1 MDKAKD
7 VASKVNS
14 SSKQVKHK
22 SAKNKG
28 ASSLKN
34 VSSKNANNASG
45 RIGVAAVALASTL
58 SMLLPGATALAKTPL
73 NADSFD
79 SSYVKS
85 AAKTS
90 GKGAGKGNGNDLYKN
105 GLLNTG
111 ATFDRIARHIVGSDK
126 EPLVKNADSNNSA
139 EGVKNPQAAAGD
151 SSVGVKDSGE
161 RSEAA
166 SETVNGD
173 NDVDGDG
180 AVADENSSNDASVE
194 SSSKQIKTTAEP
206 KAATKGKQNNSNV
219 AKPKSKT
226 VEKEQP
232 AEVKPA
238 ETPAS
243 KTEPAKS
250 EPADT
255 DPAKTEVVN
264 PTPAAKTADASK
276 TEPANSAPAA
286 KTDSSAKTEP
296 DQKSAQPASTENA
309 QSGSEQNAS
318 ANLAS
323 TESADPLAKNEKEK
337 AAPSTA
343 NADSENAKTA
353 AEQPAAE
360 QSASTASTQ
369 PAAKSEN
376 DSNKSKVRSRSS
388 VEESANGSNKGSSVT
403 PEGADAGAS
412 STDRSNENANGSNN
426 NSNANSQV
434 IKPNTDNQEAKTI
447 EKANEQ
453 VQTDKKPTATYN
465 LQIRYTIGGAPNKQL
480 VQPYELTIDE
490 AKLNELGKP
499 ENYVYVKLPK
509 SAGYN
514 PAIYHS
520 GNYQY
525 YIEKSKGKYVIDDG
539 MHADADRYLRL
550 DKNLIK
556 EYAVKQRQVVGG
568 NNSDQTSQ
576 NTSSSQQGT
585 KDGIQYYGELN
596 VNYAPKTAKYYIRHM
611 VQDADNRN
619 EFAEA
624 KNVPGVKTLTVGD
637 KQIHVTEVT
646 GTVGSNVSA
655 VSVYIPGYEPEHNL
669 ISSPLSDSED
679 EKDKL
684 VLNLRYYRKAY
695 DVTYDSAGGTDV
707 TAQKVYYDQKIITG
721 TGPTKRGY
729 MFKGWQIVDPASG
742 DSAAGTTSESS
753 STGSTSTKTVDFDK
767 FKMPDHDVKLRAI
780 WEENKTTSYSVS
792 VWVQKADLVDKEHP
806 YSRANY
812 DFVGLVERK
821 NVKTGSSVALDNM
834 SDAGVANDPNK
845 LSGTNKDNPI
855 LDSELGLT
863 EEELQGKDSDHK
875 TGLIAKFNWMNDTPV
890 TSLDGYDTENPD
902 DPKNY
907 TVDSNGKR
915 VYKDIFTRYFCVNKK
930 LTRKSTK
937 DTTSTD
943 TTLSANDLDNNFDL
957 VYDRKEYELI
967 FASPKNSNNG
977 MGGNNVVI
985 NKKNSKGE
993 IISYC
998 YAGGGDCSDKL
1009 DNESTYTYGN
1019 SFSKV
1024 TSKVDHNGYRVKV
1037 RYGQSLT
1044 DFWPNSDE
1052 VDFMDDG
1059 NTSSLG
1065 FVIGGNADGGT
1076 YGTYRD
1082 TPPFRLTKEEFVD
1095 PKFHWMYGKG
1105 TAPQISDDPAD
1116 KNASKYTVKDDQRL
1130 LILDSCNNSKL
1141 LQAAPIQ
1148 VIIKKQSIASAKNG
1162 DTGDD
1167 IKYELST
1174 DSYSKDDTSS
1184 GDYVFPPSSI
1194 AGFESKITGLK
1205 PANSN
1210 REDGVKVGKSL
1221 DADDFYEKVRDLY
1234 EEVTGEDAPD
1244 DAPEEGN
1251 DGDFPVPDYSC
1262 DEDDEYGGLALK
1274 KLNDEIAR
1282 RLKTDPAYKKYYEFK
1297 KKYHLEFRRY
1307 FAGIEKKLN
1316 FGDEVKCREFESDNI
1331 VTLEYNRKKYAV
1343 QFYNADGNA
1352 ISAGAGSSD
1361 VAKEE
1366 LPYEYSLSKR
1376 GNAKLTGED
1385 EKLYYDGGKV
1395 TSYDASVTKDNADT
1409 SKQFDGKYTF
1419 TLNGTKYSIVR
1430 PADLPKDYVF
1440 KGWAVDQAGIHL
1452 INGEINDNS
1461 ESTEGDGKAKGET
1474 KDYTMPVNG
1483 IKLYAAWGK
1492 PTDIKHT
1499 VTLDYNMNQIGN
1511 DGKEKPDTDVKETR
1525 TVKRYDPLN
1534 EKEISIPTRKGYDFY
1549 GWELAKK
1556 GDVEVKD
1563 HTPYAFGNKV
1573 VEDITLKAVWIK
1585 DTRYNGTFKHIFLKP
1600 GVTFKQYNDAKTT
1613 HTEAALVDHIST
1625 QTVSG
1630 LREHLRY
1637 NAEAVYS
1644 DETHFPDKHFTSFEA
1659 SSDASKNT
1667 GEFIYQTYNT
1677 RKYKVRY
1684 VDQDGKDL
1692 LPENEVSSVNREYD
1706 VAFYKHIDGFKPR
1719 ELQQSITYITDSD
1732 GKQKANDIPEITFT
1746 YDDVRVFKRKNES
1759 QARPTNY
1766 TRYVFKVDDNQSSM
1780 GSIVDWQ
1787 GKTVADGS
1795 ALVYDAISGTKAY
1808 QMPLPQDPVAKPG
1821 YEFAGWTSKIYIDN
1835 GHGSQT
1841 ESDGFSRLPILS
1853 ESQSYPKVVY
1863 IANFKLKAPVA
1874 IDTKVL
1880 KPTDT
1885 LKLDEESAKKL
1896 IANADKYPTSA
1907 TFSFAP
1913 SEKFDNTPG
1922 LHKIKVQ
1929 VKLDGNT
1936 AETEVLYRVLPDLVY
1951 ASDWDTFKA
1960 TDYGKSAVK
1969 NNEYVKVTFTG
1980 DLQQGRILGHDGE
1993 TSENNPA
2000 LVAYVYKGKKD
2011 ISVRVPQA
2019 FGKEYEDDHY
2029 HYVFKGWTTGTQT
2042 DPAKISN
2049 YDIKSEDRYKKD
2061 TFSNDVTYHAVYK
2074 RIDYFSSSSD
2084 NGTVP
2089 EDSVIAIFKP
2099 APGRKWKDGT
2109 SGPKVFYV
2117 KKGTDLSHIP
2127 YSSSDSTNALTRLK
2141 ENLTNATGTWSRS
2154 SMINGKEEVTP
2165 ITNVS
2170 DWQVNKPFQEFV
2182 ADQTPWTQPEVQTDY
2197 FVAVQDKRDTL
2208 PPLDKYLTNLDALK
2222 KEAEAKGKIKDVKV
2236 EYDLPEG
2243 KQPEDFENK
2252 MLAKPSLY
2260 TVPLRITVNYK
2271 DGAKPETY
2279 KRVARLKVI
2288 YQLMYPESLPKL
2300 ANGEI
2305 DTNSP
2310 EAKQVLDS
2318 NNFARV
2324 SFINAD
2330 NDRYSLDGKG
2340 SFGKNDRTLYYAR
2353 KNSATGVKAPQP
2365 VGKDYDA
2372 DGYHYVFKGWRKLDH
2387 FVDPAA
2393 NSTVHARARRSLPDY
2408 SSIPFTTL
2416 MVSEPESVTSVNV
2429 PDTKK
2434 DLLTNEQIRNEIH
2447 DADTTY
2453 QAEYDKIPNVID
2465 ASQQDEIPDGYVAT
2479 IFMPGYGRK
2488 WSDGSHRPK
2497 IMYIR
2502 HGKDREANIKFA
2514 QEVANRMSKDLSG
2527 FTNWQIYDAKNNKSS
2542 IFLSD
2547 SWNIST
2553 PRILVA
2559 EQTGTSDIKIPE
2571 TVIGVGE
2578 GIPNLNKLVHNT
2590 DPKVSVS
2597 IDENAKVDVSK
2608 PGISTIIVN
2617 VTKTTDEIDKT
2628 TRKHKTVTT
2637 KLPVR
2642 VYVLPNV
2649 IADNDLPA
2657 EGTAADKF
2665 VQKNYTKVTYVAG
2678 EGGEMKS
2685 PVFTYWVRKGA
2696 KDLHMPVPD
2705 VLAANGY
2712 VFKDWTSIT
2721 TETPVAP
2728 ADRRKATEEER
2739 EALAR
2744 LAKIDGMHDV
2754 ANQISDSRKFTF
2766 AALQNLLN
2774 EARKNRAKQEAYNVY
2789 NAKREELAQV
2799 AERKGNTNLAQQIR
2813 DSHDSLQDIKYKLAK
2828 TGIDVDE
2835 VIEQLHEKALLVKLA
2850 KEAGKEWLAKQIS
2863 NSKRSSIESLK
2874 NLMREAG
2881 IDLTFANYE
2890 ETNKSNVSD
2899 EQRELLAEIAD
2910 EADKPFVA
2918 KIIRSSKKS
2927 SLEVLKQLLRN
2938 AGVDLYAVPA
2948 SEPKKEITITAN
2960 FELMKPMRFEFRS
2973 SAVSGIP
2980 ATFTLT
2986 NLTENSSGNETVSVG
3001 GVNSPI
3007 NALTPN
3013 SPGSNGLLPSCNGTT
3028 CKISGTPKIVDGKPK
3043 VEVKF
3048 TTVDQYGRRAEI
3060 VVYIDVVDSAKPDPT
3075 PDTTPVPEPD
3085 YSTGPSDYVVPA
3097 YEPAPVPAPVPVV
3110 PLQDKQKTGVKGDLL
3125 PQTGVDASQSALIAS
3140 LLASVG
3146 FAGFAAKHRRK
3157 REDGKNN

>member
-34 VSSKNANNASG
+34 VSSQNANNASG

-90 GKGAGKGNGNDLYKN
+90 GKGAGNGNGKGNGNGLYKN
-105 GLLNTG
+105 ELLNTG

-139 EGVKNPQAAAGD
+139 EGVKNPHAAAFD

-166 SETVNGD
+166 SEIVNGD

-194 SSSKQIKTTAEP
+194 SSSKQIKPTAEP

-232 AEVKPA
+232 AEAKPA

-243 KTEPAKS
+243 KAEPVKTE
-250 EPADT
+250 
-255 DPAKTEVVN
+255 PAKTEVVN

-323 TESADPLAKNEKEK
+323 AESANPVAKNEKEK

-376 DSNKSKVRSRSS
+376 DSNKSKVRSRRI

-453 VQTDKKPTATYN
+453 VQTDKKPAATYN

-490 AKLNELGKP
+490 NQLNKLSDPK
-499 ENYVYVKLPK
+499 NYVYVKLPK

-514 PAIYHS
+514 PAVYHS

-550 DKNLIK
+550 NKDLIK
-556 EYAVKQRQVVGG
+556 EYAVKKRQVVGG

-576 NTSSSQQGT
+576 NPSSSQASAE
-585 KDGIQYYGELN
+585 DGIQYYGELN
-596 VNYAPKTAKYYIRHM
+596 INYAPKTAKYYIRHM
-611 VQDADNRN
+611 LQDAGKD
-619 EFAEA
+619 EFKEYED
-624 KNVPGVKTLTVGD
+624 VPGAKTITVGGE
-637 KQIHVTEVT
+637 QIHVTEVT

-707 TAQKVYYDQKIITG
+707 TAQKVYYKQNVPPVTN
-721 TGPTKRGY
+721 PTKRGY
-729 MFKGWQIVDPASG
+729 TFKGWHIVDPA
-742 DSAAGTTSESS
+742 ESTANTQNVNFDAS
-753 STGSTSTKTVDFDK
+753 SP
-767 FKMPDHDVKLRAI
+767 MPDHDVKLRAV
-780 WEENKTTSYSVS
+780 WVANNTTSYRVN

-806 YSRANY
+806 DSLANY

-821 NVKTGSSVALDNM
+821 NVKTDSDVALDKMN
-834 SDAGVANDPNK
+834 DAGVANNPNK

-863 EEELQGKDSDHK
+863 KEELQGKKADHK
-875 TGLIAKFNWMNDTPV
+875 DGLIAKFNWMNDTPV
-890 TSLDGYDTENPD
+890 TSLDGYNTETPGAES
-902 DPKNY
+902 NY
-907 TVDSNGKR
+907 LKDSNGNYVKGPIDPNNRDLDNR
-915 VYKDIFTRYFCVNKK
+915 VYKDLFTRYFYVNKK
-930 LTRKSTK
+930 LTKRYTKDPNNTSTK
-937 DTTSTD
+937 
-943 TTLSANDLDNNFDL
+943 LSANDLDNTFDL
-957 VYDRKEYELI
+957 VYDRKEYDLI
-967 FASPKNSNNG
+967 FAKPAG
-977 MGGNNVVI
+977 VDGGNNAAI
-985 NKKNSKGE
+985 KRKDENGKTT
-993 IISYC
+993 IYC
-998 YAGGGDCSDKL
+998 YAGGGDCSDKY
-1009 DNESTYTYGN
+1009 DGVNKDDHGAEIN
-1019 SFSKV
+1019 
-1024 TSKVDHNGYRVKV
+1024 HNGYRVKV

-1044 DFWPNSDE
+1044 DIWPDVDE
-1052 VDFMDDG
+1052 LDFNNG
-1059 NTSSLG
+1059 EGSLG
-1065 FVIGGNADGGT
+1065 WRIGFAGGVK
-1076 YGTYRD
+1076 YRD
-1082 TPPFRLTKEEFVD
+1082 TPPYRFTKKEFAD
-1095 PKFHWMYGKG
+1095 PRWRAVFEKNQKDKV
-1105 TAPQISDDPAD
+1105 APSISEDPS
-1116 KNASKYTVKDDQRL
+1116 NPNTQKYELKDNQRL
-1130 LILDSCNNSKL
+1130 LTADTNDKSN
-1141 LQAAPIQ
+1141 PIQ
-1148 VIIKKQSIASAKNG
+1148 VIIRKQSIASAKSSNG
-1162 DTGDD
+1162 PDD
-1167 IKYELST
+1167 DDYELST
-1174 DSYSKDDTSS
+1174 DSYSKDDVDNP
-1184 GDYVFPPSSI
+1184 DYDYTAPSI
-1194 AGFESKITGLK
+1194 AGFN
-1205 PANSN
+1205 PANGYDKKKIDDTFDKDN
-1210 REDGVKVGKSL
+1210 FEDNKLEEWYNESHAHGNW
-1221 DADDFYEKVRDLY
+1221 DDL
-1234 EEVTGEDAPD
+1234 
-1244 DAPEEGN
+1244 
-1251 DGDFPVPDYSC
+1251 S
-1262 DEDDEYGGLALK
+1262 DDEQKAF
-1274 KLNDEIAR
+1274 A
-1282 RLKTDPAYKKYYEFK
+1282 

-1307 FAGIEKKLN
+1307 RGVPVDEQEYYK
-1316 FGDEVKCREFESDNI
+1316 GDATEFEYNKQ
-1331 VTLEYNRKKYAV
+1331 LEFRYDRQKYFV
-1343 QFYNADGNA
+1343 RFYNADGKA
-1352 ISAGAGSSD
+1352 ISAGTGSSD

-1376 GNAKLTGED
+1376 GKKDLTGED
-1385 EKLYYDGGKV
+1385 EELYGND
-1395 TSYDASVTKDNADT
+1395 TSYDASVTKVGGTNTAT
-1409 SKQFDGKYTF
+1409 QLDGKYTF
-1419 TLNGTKYSIVR
+1419 TLNGKTYSIVR
-1430 PADLPKDYVF
+1430 PDDLPKDYVF
-1440 KGWAVDQAGIHL
+1440 KGWAVDQTGRHL

-1461 ESTEGDGKAKGET
+1461 EGAEGGSESGSKDKGEV
-1474 KDYTMPVNG
+1474 KDYTVPVNG

-1499 VTLDYNMNQIGN
+1499 VTLDYDMPQLDDQGN
-1511 DGKEKPDTDVKETR
+1511 VITNNDVTEQF
-1525 TVKRYDPLN
+1525 TVEHRKKVN
-1534 EKEISIPTRKGYDFY
+1534 EQDLKVPTRKGYDFY

-1556 GDVEVKD
+1556 GDEELNV
-1563 HTPYAFGNKV
+1563 HTPYAFSNQV

-1585 DTRYNGTFKHIFLKP
+1585 DTRYNGTFNHVFLKP
-1600 GVTFKQYNDAKTT
+1600 GVTIADYKNATDDTAK
-1613 HTEAALVDHIST
+1613 AAMVDHIST

-1659 SSDASKNT
+1659 SKDENNNT

-1677 RKYKVRY
+1677 RKYKVKY
-1684 VDQDGKDL
+1684 IDQNGKDL
-1692 LPENEVSSVNREYD
+1692 LPESEVSSVNLDYD
-1706 VAFYKHIDGFKPR
+1706 VAFYKPIAGFKPR
-1719 ELQQSITYITDSD
+1719 ELQHTITYVTDDD
-1732 GKQKANDIPEITFT
+1732 GKQKAEDIRTFIFT
-1746 YDDVRVFKRKNES
+1746 YDDVRVLKRQDDT

-1766 TRYVFKVDDNQSSM
+1766 TRYVFKVAAGQSNM
-1780 GSIVDWQ
+1780 GSIVGYDSRPA
-1787 GKTVADGS
+1787 GEGG
-1795 ALVYDAISGTKAY
+1795 LVYDVIGGTKAY
-1808 QMPLPQDPVAKPG
+1808 QMPLPQDPAVAKQG
-1821 YEFAGWTSKIYIDN
+1821 YEFEKWTSEIYIDD
-1835 GHGSQT
+1835 GHGGQT
-1841 ESDGFSRLPILS
+1841 VTGGFDRLPILS
-1853 ESQSYPKVVY
+1853 ESQSNPKVVY
-1863 IANFKLKAPVA
+1863 TANFKLKAPVA

-1880 KPTDT
+1880 KPTDALT
-1885 LKLDEESAKKL
+1885 LDEASAKDL
-1896 IANADKYPTSA
+1896 IKNSNKYPNGA

-1913 SEKFDNTPG
+1913 GATFDNTPG

-1929 VKLDGNT
+1929 VHLDGNT

-1951 ASDWDTFKA
+1951 ESEWDKFK
-1960 TDYGKSAVK
+1960 TSDYGKSHVDK
-1969 NNEYVKVTFTG
+1969 NEYVKVTFTG

-1993 TSENNPA
+1993 TSASKPS
-2000 LVAYVYKGKKD
+2000 LFAYVYKGKKD

-2019 FGKEYEDDHY
+2019 FGKDYSDQHY
-2029 HYVFKGWTTGTQT
+2029 HYVFKGWTAGTET
-2042 DPAKISN
+2042 DPAKITK
-2049 YDIKSEDRYKKD
+2049 YDIKSEDRYKAD
-2061 TFSNDVTYHAVYK
+2061 TFNNDVTYTAVYK
-2074 RIDYFSSSSD
+2074 KIEYFSSSSD
-2084 NGTVP
+2084 GGEVP
-2089 EDSVIAIFKP
+2089 KDAVVAIFKP
-2099 APGRKWKDGT
+2099 APGRLWKDGT

-2117 KKGTDLSHIP
+2117 KKGTDISQIP
-2127 YSSSDSTNALTRLK
+2127 YSSSDSTNALEKLK
-2141 ENLTNATGTWSRS
+2141 ANLTNATGIWKRS
-2154 SMINGKEEVTP
+2154 SMLNDGMKLDEIK
-2165 ITNVS
+2165 NVAKT
-2170 DWQVNKPFQEFV
+2170 DDKWKDGWKVNESFQEFV
-2182 ADQTPWTQPEVQTDY
+2182 ADQTPWTEPDVKKDY
-2197 FVAVQDKRDTL
+2197 FVAVQGDASTL
-2208 PPLDKYLTNLDALK
+2208 PQLKDYVINLKALCD
-2222 KEAEAKGKIKDVKV
+2222 EAKIDANNVADVKV

-2252 MLAKPSLY
+2252 MLAKPATY
-2260 TVPLRITVNYK
+2260 TIPLKITVNYK
-2271 DGAKPETY
+2271 DGISAETY
-2279 KRVARLKVI
+2279 KSVGLLKVI
-2288 YQLMYPESLPKL
+2288 HKLMYPESLPKL

-2310 EAKQVLDS
+2310 EAKQVLNN
-2318 NNFARV
+2318 NNFAKV
-2324 SFINAD
+2324 NFINASPD
-2330 NDRYSLDGKG
+2330 TSAPEGKG
-2340 SFGKNDRTLYYAR
+2340 SFGEKDRTLYYAL
-2353 KNSATGVKAPQP
+2353 KNSATGVKAPQ
-2365 VGKDYDA
+2365 VTGKDYDA
-2372 DGYHYVFKGWRKLDH
+2372 NGYHYVFKGWTKLDH

-2393 NSTVHARARRSLPDY
+2393 NSTVHMRARRSLPDY
-2408 SSIPFTTL
+2408 SSIPLTTL
-2416 MVSEPESVTSVNV
+2416 FVNQPTSATSVNV
-2429 PDTKK
+2429 SDTKK
-2434 DLLTNEQIRNEIH
+2434 DLLTDEQIRNERH

-2578 GIPNLNKLVHNT
+2578 DIPNLNKLVHNT
-2590 DPKVSVS
+2590 DPRVSVS
-2597 IDENAKVDVSK
+2597 VDSSSTVDVSK
-2608 PGISTIIVN
+2608 PGISTIMVN
-2617 VTKTTDEIDKT
+2617 VTKPTDEIDKT
-2628 TRKHKTVTT
+2628 TKKHKTVTT

-2642 VYVLPNV
+2642 VYVLPKV

-2657 EGTAADKF
+2657 EGTAAAKF
-2665 VQKNYTKVTYVAG
+2665 VEKNYTKVTYVAG
-2678 EGGEMKS
+2678 DGGEMKS
-2685 PVFTYWVRKGA
+2685 PVFTYWVRK
-2696 KDLHMPVPD
+2696 DTDVNMPVPD

-2712 VFKDWTSIT
+2712 VFKDWTVNKIDVT
-2721 TETPVAP
+2721 
-2728 ADRRKATEEER
+2728 DNNYATEEER

-2744 LAKIDGMHDV
+2744 LAKIDGMHNV
-2754 ANQISDSRKFTF
+2754 AKQISDSRNFTL
-2766 AALQNLLN
+2766 AHLQNLLN
-2774 EARKNRAKQEAYNVY
+2774 EARKSRAEQEAYKVY

-2799 AERKGNTNLAQQIR
+2799 AERKGNTSLAQQIR

-2835 VIEQLHEKALLVKLA
+2835 VIEQLHEKALLAKIA

-2927 SLEVLKQLLRN
+2927 SLEVLKQFLRN

-2980 ATFTLT
+2980 ATFTLA

-3013 SPGSNGLLPSCNGTT
+3013 SPGSNGLLPSCTGTT

-3060 VVYIDVVDSAKPDPT
+3060 VVYIDVVDSAKPEPTPDPT
-3075 PDTTPVPEPD
+3075 PTPTPEPD
-3085 YSTGPSDYVVPA
+3085 YSTVPSDYVVPA

>member
-7 VASKVNS
+7 VDSKVNS

-90 GKGAGKGNGNDLYKN
+90 GKGAGKGNGNGLYKN
-105 GLLNTG
+105 ELLNTG
-111 ATFDRIARHIVGSDK
+111 ATFDRIARHIAGSDK

-139 EGVKNPQAAAGD
+139 AGVDNQEAAAGD
-151 SSVGVKDSGE
+151 SSVSVKDSGE
-161 RSEAA
+161 PSDAGNEASNEA
-166 SETVNGD
+166 GSDAGNGD
-173 NDVDGDG
+173 SGDAVAESNNSNDV
-180 AVADENSSNDASVE
+180 SNDVSVE
-194 SSSKQIKTTAEP
+194 SSNKRAKTATKVQP
-206 KAATKGKQNNSNV
+206 ATKGDQNDQKV
-219 AKPKSKT
+219 AKPESKA
-226 VEKEQP
+226 VKKEQP

-238 ETPAS
+238 ETPAA
-243 KTEPAKS
+243 KTEQTNTDSAK
-250 EPADT
+250 T

-264 PTPAAKTADASK
+264 PTPAAKTADASNP
-276 TEPANSAPAA
+276 EPANSEPTA
-286 KTDSSAKTEP
+286 KKGSETKTNSDAKTEP
-296 DQKSAQPASTENA
+296 DQKSAQPANAENA
-309 QSGSEQNAS
+309 QPESAQKAS
-318 ANLAS
+318 AEGTNPAS
-323 TESADPLAKNEKEK
+323 TESA
-337 AAPSTA
+337 
-343 NADSENAKTA
+343 
-353 AEQPAAE
+353 
-360 QSASTASTQ
+360 Q

-376 DSNKSKVRSRSS
+376 DSNKSKVRSRRS

-403 PEGADAGAS
+403 PEGEDSGAS

-434 IKPNTDNQEAKTI
+434 IKPNTGNQEAKTI

-490 AKLNELGKP
+490 AKLNELDEP

-514 PAIYHS
+514 PAVYHS

-550 DKNLIK
+550 NKDLIK

-576 NTSSSQQGT
+576 NPSSSQAPAE
-585 KDGIQYYGELN
+585 DGIQYYGELN
-596 VNYAPKTAKYYIRHM
+596 INYAPKTAKYYIRHM
-611 VQDADNRN
+611 LQDADNRN
-619 EFAEA
+619 EFKED
-624 KNVPGVKTLTVGD
+624 KNVSGVKTITVGGE
-637 KQIHVTEVT
+637 QIHVTEVT

-679 EKDKL
+679 ENDKL

-721 TGPTKRGY
+721 TNPTKRGY
-729 MFKGWQIVDPASG
+729 TFKGWKIVDSASG

-806 YSRANY
+806 DSRANY

-821 NVKTGSSVALDNM
+821 NVKTGSSVDLDNM
-834 SDAGVANDPNK
+834 SDAGVAKDPTR
-845 LSGTNKDNPI
+845 LSGANKDNPI

-863 EEELQGKDSDHK
+863 KEELQGKDSDHK

-890 TSLDGYDTENPD
+890 TSLDEYNTANPD
-902 DPKNY
+902 DPNNY
-907 TVDSNGKR
+907 TISGSKR
-915 VYKDIFTRYFCVNKK
+915 VYKDNFTRYFYVNKK
-930 LTRKSTK
+930 LTGDSNNSKK
-937 DTTSTD
+937 I
-943 TTLSANDLDNNFDL
+943 LKANDLDNNFDL

-967 FASPKNSNNG
+967 FAAPKNSNNG

-1019 SFSKV
+1019 SFNKV
-1024 TSKVDHNGYRVKV
+1024 TNKVDHNGYRVKV

-1065 FVIGGNADGGT
+1065 FVIGGNVDGAT

-1105 TAPQISDDPAD
+1105 AAPQISDNPAD
-1116 KNASKYTVKDDQRL
+1116 KNTPKYTVKDDQRL
-1130 LILDSCNNSKL
+1130 LIPDSNHGDTVG
-1141 LQAAPIQ
+1141 PIQ

-1162 DTGDD
+1162 DTGEN

-1174 DSYSKDDTSS
+1174 DSYSKDDTNNNA
-1184 GDYVFPPSSI
+1184 YVFPPSSI

-1210 REDGVKVGKSL
+1210 REDGVKVGESL
-1221 DADDFYEKVRDLY
+1221 DAYDFYDKVHELY
-1234 EEVTGEDAPD
+1234 EEVTGEDAIY
-1244 DAPEEGN
+1244 DAPEEGG
-1251 DGDFPVPDYSC
+1251 DGDFPVPNYTSG
-1262 DEDDEYGGLALK
+1262 EDDEDGGLALK

-1316 FGDEVKCREFESDNI
+1316 FGNDVDCREFDKDNI
-1331 VTLEYNRKKYAV
+1331 VTLEYKRKSYDV
-1343 QFYNADGNA
+1343 QFYNADGKA
-1352 ISAGAGSSD
+1352 IKDGSGAATES
-1361 VAKEE
+1361 
-1366 LPYEYSLSKR
+1366 LPFEYSLTKR

-1385 EKLYYDGGKV
+1385 ADLYYNKGAVK
-1395 TSYDASVTKDNADT
+1395 SYDASVVKDELGNT

-1452 INGEINDNS
+1452 INGKINDNS

-1492 PTDIKHT
+1492 PKGVKHT
-1499 VTLDYNMNQIGN
+1499 VTIDYNMPQIDDQGN
-1511 DGKEKPDTDVKETR
+1511 VITDSDVTEQF
-1525 TVKRYDPLN
+1525 TVKHRTEVN
-1534 EKEISIPTRKGYDFY
+1534 EQDLKVPTRKGFDFY
-1549 GWELAKK
+1549 GWELYKK
-1556 GDVEVKD
+1556 GNEVVTTN
-1563 HTPYAFGNKV
+1563 TPYAFSNKV
-1573 VEDITLKAVWIK
+1573 VEDITLKAVWVE

-1600 GVTFKQYNDAKTT
+1600 GVTIDDYKKATTEEAK
-1613 HTEAALVDHIST
+1613 AAMVDHVST

-1659 SSDASKNT
+1659 SKYEKQNT

-1677 RKYKVRY
+1677 RKYKVKY
-1684 VDQDGKDL
+1684 VDQNGNEL
-1692 LPENEVSSVNREYD
+1692 LPESEVSSVNLDYD
-1706 VAFYKHIDGFKPR
+1706 VAFYKPIAGFKPR
-1719 ELQQSITYITDSD
+1719 TTQQKVLYRIGKD
-1732 GKQKANDIPEITFT
+1732 GKQIGEDTFKFV
-1746 YDDVRVFKRKNES
+1746 YDDVRVLKRQDDT

-1766 TRYVFKVDDNQSSM
+1766 TRYVFKVAAGQSNM
-1780 GSIVDWQ
+1780 GSIVGYDSRPA
-1787 GKTVADGS
+1787 GEGG
-1795 ALVYDAISGTKAY
+1795 LVYDVIGGTKAY
-1808 QMPLPQDPVAKPG
+1808 QMPLPQDPAVAKQG
-1821 YEFAGWTSKIYIDN
+1821 YEFEKWTSEIYIDD
-1835 GHGSQT
+1835 GHGGQT
-1841 ESDGFSRLPILS
+1841 VTGGFDRLPILS
-1853 ESQSYPKVVY
+1853 ESQSNPKVVY
-1863 IANFKLKAPVA
+1863 TANFKLKAPVA

-1880 KPTDT
+1880 KPTDALT
-1885 LKLDEESAKKL
+1885 LDEASAKDL
-1896 IANADKYPTSA
+1896 IKNSNKYPNGA

-1913 SEKFDNTPG
+1913 GATFDNTPG

-1929 VKLDGNT
+1929 VHLDGNT

-1951 ASDWDTFKA
+1951 ESEWDKFK
-1960 TDYGKSAVK
+1960 TSDYGKSHVDK
-1969 NNEYVKVTFTG
+1969 NEYVKVTFTG

-1993 TSENNPA
+1993 TSASKPS
-2000 LVAYVYKGKKD
+2000 LFAYVYKGKKD

-2019 FGKEYEDDHY
+2019 FGKDYSDQHY
-2029 HYVFKGWTTGTQT
+2029 HYVFKGWTAGTET
-2042 DPAKISN
+2042 DPAKITK
-2049 YDIKSEDRYKKD
+2049 YDIKSEDRYKAD
-2061 TFSNDVTYHAVYK
+2061 TFNNDVTYTAVYK
-2074 RIDYFSSSSD
+2074 KIEYFSSSSD
-2084 NGTVP
+2084 GGEVP
-2089 EDSVIAIFKP
+2089 KDAVVAIFKP
-2099 APGRKWKDGT
+2099 APGRLWKDGT

-2117 KKGTDLSHIP
+2117 KKGTDISQIP
-2127 YSSSDSTNALTRLK
+2127 YSSSDSTNALEKLK
-2141 ENLTNATGTWSRS
+2141 ANLTNATGIWKRS
-2154 SMINGKEEVTP
+2154 SMLNDGMKLDEIK
-2165 ITNVS
+2165 NVAKT
-2170 DWQVNKPFQEFV
+2170 DDKWKDGWKVNESFQEFV
-2182 ADQTPWTQPEVQTDY
+2182 ADQTPWTEPDVKKDY
-2197 FVAVQDKRDTL
+2197 FVAVQGDASTL
-2208 PPLDKYLTNLDALK
+2208 PNLKDYVINFKALCD
-2222 KEAEAKGKIKDVKV
+2222 EAKIDANNVADVKV
-2236 EYDLPEG
+2236 EYDLPQEEQEKF
-2243 KQPEDFENK
+2243 KQK
-2252 MLAKPSLY
+2252 MLDKPATY
-2260 TVPLRITVNYK
+2260 TIPLKITVNYK
-2271 DGAKPETY
+2271 DGISAETY
-2279 KRVARLKVI
+2279 KSVGLLKVI
-2288 YQLMYPESLPKL
+2288 HKLMYPESLPKL

-2310 EAKQVLDS
+2310 EAKQVLNN
-2318 NNFARV
+2318 NNFAKV
-2324 SFINAD
+2324 NFINASPD
-2330 NDRYSLDGKG
+2330 TSAPEGKG
-2340 SFGKNDRTLYYAR
+2340 SFGEKDRTLYYAL
-2353 KNSATGVKAPQP
+2353 KNSATGVKAPQ
-2365 VGKDYDA
+2365 VTGKDYDA
-2372 DGYHYVFKGWRKLDH
+2372 NGYHYVFKGWTKLDH

-2393 NSTVHARARRSLPDY
+2393 NSTVHMRARRSLPDY
-2408 SSIPFTTL
+2408 SSIPLTTL
-2416 MVSEPESVTSVNV
+2416 FVNQPTSATSVNV
-2429 PDTKK
+2429 SDTKK
-2434 DLLTNEQIRNEIH
+2434 DLLTDEQIRNERH

-2578 GIPNLNKLVHNT
+2578 DIPNLNKLVHNT
-2590 DPKVSVS
+2590 DPRVSVS
-2597 IDENAKVDVSK
+2597 VDSSSTVDVSK
-2608 PGISTIIVN
+2608 PGISTIMVN
-2617 VTKTTDEIDKT
+2617 VTKPTDEIDKT
-2628 TRKHKTVTT
+2628 TKKHKTVTT

-2642 VYVLPNV
+2642 VYVLPKV

-2657 EGTAADKF
+2657 EGTAAAKF
-2665 VQKNYTKVTYVAG
+2665 VEKNYTKVTYVAG
-2678 EGGEMKS
+2678 DGGEMKS
-2685 PVFTYWVRKGA
+2685 PVFTYWVRK
-2696 KDLHMPVPD
+2696 DTDVNMPVPD

-2712 VFKDWTSIT
+2712 VFKDWTVNKIDVT
-2721 TETPVAP
+2721 
-2728 ADRRKATEEER
+2728 DNNYATEEER

-2744 LAKIDGMHDV
+2744 LAKIDGMHNV
-2754 ANQISDSRKFTF
+2754 AKQISDSRNFTL
-2766 AALQNLLN
+2766 AHLQNLLN
-2774 EARKNRAKQEAYNVY
+2774 EARKSRAEQEAYKVY

-2799 AERKGNTNLAQQIR
+2799 AERKGNTSLAQQIR

-2835 VIEQLHEKALLVKLA
+2835 VIEQLHEKALLAKIA

-2927 SLEVLKQLLRN
+2927 SLEVLKQFLRN

-2980 ATFTLT
+2980 ATFTLA

-3013 SPGSNGLLPSCNGTT
+3013 SPGSNGLLPSCTGTT

-3048 TTVDQYGRRAEI
+3048 TTVDQYGRSAEI
-3060 VVYIDVVDSAKPDPT
+3060 VVYIDVVDSAKPEPTPDPT
-3075 PDTTPVPEPD
+3075 PTPTPEPD
-3085 YSTGPSDYVVPA
+3085 YSTVPSDYVVPA

-3110 PLQDKQKTGVKGDLL
+3110 PLQDKQKTGVTGDLL

>member
-1 MDKAKD
+1 M
-7 VASKVNS
+7 N
-14 SSKQVKHK
+14 
-22 SAKNKG
+22 
-28 ASSLKN
+28 
-34 VSSKNANNASG
+34 
-45 RIGVAAVALASTL
+45 
-58 SMLLPGATALAKTPL
+58 
-73 NADSFD
+73 
-79 SSYVKS
+79 
-85 AAKTS
+85 
-90 GKGAGKGNGNDLYKN
+90 
-105 GLLNTG
+105 
-111 ATFDRIARHIVGSDK
+111 
-126 EPLVKNADSNNSA
+126 
-139 EGVKNPQAAAGD
+139 
-151 SSVGVKDSGE
+151 
-161 RSEAA
+161 
-166 SETVNGD
+166 
-173 NDVDGDG
+173 
-180 AVADENSSNDASVE
+180 
-194 SSSKQIKTTAEP
+194 
-206 KAATKGKQNNSNV
+206 
-219 AKPKSKT
+219 
-226 VEKEQP
+226 
-232 AEVKPA
+232 
-238 ETPAS
+238 
-243 KTEPAKS
+243 
-250 EPADT
+250 
-255 DPAKTEVVN
+255 
-264 PTPAAKTADASK
+264 
-276 TEPANSAPAA
+276 
-286 KTDSSAKTEP
+286 
-296 DQKSAQPASTENA
+296 
-309 QSGSEQNAS
+309 
-318 ANLAS
+318 
-323 TESADPLAKNEKEK
+323 
-337 AAPSTA
+337 
-343 NADSENAKTA
+343 
-353 AEQPAAE
+353 
-360 QSASTASTQ
+360 
-369 PAAKSEN
+369 
-376 DSNKSKVRSRSS
+376 
-388 VEESANGSNKGSSVT
+388 
-403 PEGADAGAS
+403 
-412 STDRSNENANGSNN
+412 
-426 NSNANSQV
+426 
-434 IKPNTDNQEAKTI
+434 
-447 EKANEQ
+447 
-453 VQTDKKPTATYN
+453 
-465 LQIRYTIGGAPNKQL
+465 
-480 VQPYELTIDE
+480 
-490 AKLNELGKP
+490 
-499 ENYVYVKLPK
+499 
-509 SAGYN
+509 
-514 PAIYHS
+514 
-520 GNYQY
+520 
-525 YIEKSKGKYVIDDG
+525 
-539 MHADADRYLRL
+539 
-550 DKNLIK
+550 
-556 EYAVKQRQVVGG
+556 
-568 NNSDQTSQ
+568 
-576 NTSSSQQGT
+576 
-585 KDGIQYYGELN
+585 
-596 VNYAPKTAKYYIRHM
+596 
-611 VQDADNRN
+611 
-619 EFAEA
+619 
-624 KNVPGVKTLTVGD
+624 
-637 KQIHVTEVT
+637 
-646 GTVGSNVSA
+646 
-655 VSVYIPGYEPEHNL
+655 
-669 ISSPLSDSED
+669 
-679 EKDKL
+679 
-684 VLNLRYYRKAY
+684 
-695 DVTYDSAGGTDV
+695 
-707 TAQKVYYDQKIITG
+707 
-721 TGPTKRGY
+721 
-729 MFKGWQIVDPASG
+729 
-742 DSAAGTTSESS
+742 
-753 STGSTSTKTVDFDK
+753 
-767 FKMPDHDVKLRAI
+767 
-780 WEENKTTSYSVS
+780 
-792 VWVQKADLVDKEHP
+792 
-806 YSRANY
+806 
-812 DFVGLVERK
+812 
-821 NVKTGSSVALDNM
+821 
-834 SDAGVANDPNK
+834 DAGVANDPNK

-863 EEELQGKDSDHK
+863 KEELQGKNSDHK
-875 TGLIAKFNWMNDTPV
+875 DGLIAKFNWMNDTPV

-915 VYKDIFTRYFCVNKK
+915 VYKDIFTRYFYVNKK

-1019 SFSKV
+1019 SFNKV
-1024 TSKVDHNGYRVKV
+1024 TNKVDHNGYRVKV

-1065 FVIGGNADGGT
+1065 FLIGGNVSGGT

-1105 TAPQISDDPAD
+1105 TASQISDNPAD
-1116 KNASKYTVKDDQRL
+1116 KNAPKYTVRDDQRL
-1130 LILDSCNNSKL
+1130 LILDSHDNSEK
-1141 LQAAPIQ
+1141 LQANPIQ

-1162 DTGDD
+1162 DTGKN
-1167 IKYELST
+1167 IKYEIST
-1174 DSYSKDDTSS
+1174 DSYSKDDTNSS
-1184 GDYVFPPSSI
+1184 SYVFPPSSI

-1205 PANSN
+1205 PDNSN
-1210 REDGVKVGKSL
+1210 REDGVKIGDAL
-1221 DADDFYEKVRDLY
+1221 DADDFYTKVHELY

-1251 DGDFPVPDYSC
+1251 DGDFPAPDYTSG
-1262 DEDDEYGGLALK
+1262 EDDEDGGLALK

-1331 VTLEYNRKKYAV
+1331 VTLEYDRKKYAV

-2222 KEAEAKGKIKDVKV
+2222 KEAEAKGEIKDVKV

-2330 NDRYSLDGKG
+2330 KDQYSQDGKG

-2393 NSTVHARARRSLPDY
+2393 NSTVHTRARRSLPDY
-2408 SSIPFTTL
+2408 SAIPLTTL
-2416 MVSEPESVTSVNV
+2416 FVNQPTSATSVDALN
-2429 PDTKK
+2429 TNNN
-2434 DLLTNEQIRNEIH
+2434 LLTNEQIRNEIH
-2447 DADTTY
+2447 DANTTY
-2453 QAEYDKIPNVID
+2453 QAEYDRIPNVID

-2578 GIPNLNKLVHNT
+2578 SIPNVNKLVHNT

-2597 IDENAKVDVSK
+2597 VDSSSTVDVSK
-2608 PGISTIIVN
+2608 PGISTIMVN
-2617 VTKTTDEIDKT
+2617 VTKPTDEIDTATK
-2628 TRKHKTVTT
+2628 KHKTVTT

-2642 VYVLPNV
+2642 VYVLPKV

-2657 EGTAADKF
+2657 EGTAAAKF
-2665 VQKNYTKVTYVAG
+2665 VEKNYTKVTYVAG

-2712 VFKDWTSIT
+2712 VFKNWTVNKSDVT
-2721 TETPVAP
+2721 
-2728 ADRRKATEEER
+2728 DNNYATEEER

-2754 ANQISDSRKFTF
+2754 AKQISDSRKFTF

-2774 EARKNRAKQEAYNVY
+2774 EARKSRAKQEAYNVY

-2799 AERKGNTNLAQQIR
+2799 AERKGNTDLAQQIR
-2813 DSHDSLQDIKYKLAK
+2813 DSHDSLQDIKYKLAE

-2910 EADKPFVA
+2910 EADKPSVA

-2960 FELMKPMRFEFRS
+2960 FEQMDPVEFKF
-2973 SAVSGIP
+2973 SGKAIEGVP
-2980 ATFTLT
+2980 ATFTLA
-2986 NLTENSSGNETVSVG
+2986 NLTRGVLNADGTTNANATVSVDNKQFI
-3001 GVNSPI
+3001 V
-3007 NALTPN
+3007 NAL
-3013 SPGSNGLLPSCNGTT
+3013 SSSSLKQLGISPSCSGTT
-3028 CKISGTPKIVDGKPK
+3028 CTISGTPKIVDGKK
-3043 VEVKF
+3043 VVELTF
-3048 TTVDQYGRRAEI
+3048 TSVDKYGRKAKVTVDIEVLPASN
-3060 VVYIDVVDSAKPDPT
+3060 DVNPT
-3075 PDTTPVPEPD
+3075 PTPEPD
-3085 YSTGPSDYVVPA
+3085 YSTVPSDYVVPA

>member
-1 MDKAKD
+1 M
-7 VASKVNS
+7 
-14 SSKQVKHK
+14 
-22 SAKNKG
+22 
-28 ASSLKN
+28 
-34 VSSKNANNASG
+34 
-45 RIGVAAVALASTL
+45 
-58 SMLLPGATALAKTPL
+58 
-73 NADSFD
+73 
-79 SSYVKS
+79 
-85 AAKTS
+85 
-90 GKGAGKGNGNDLYKN
+90 
-105 GLLNTG
+105 LNTG

-173 NDVDGDG
+173 NDVDSDG

-194 SSSKQIKTTAEP
+194 SSSKQIKPTAEP

-232 AEVKPA
+232 AEEKPA
-238 ETPAS
+238 DTPAS
-243 KTEPAKS
+243 KTEPTNTDSAK
-250 EPADT
+250 T
-255 DPAKTEVVN
+255 DPAKAEVVN
-264 PTPAAKTADASK
+264 PESASNL
-276 TEPANSAPAA
+276 EPANSEPAA
-286 KTDSSAKTEP
+286 KKGSETKTDSSAKTEP

-447 EKANEQ
+447 EKSNEQ

-490 AKLNELGKP
+490 NQLNKLSDPK
-499 ENYVYVKLPK
+499 NYVYVKLPK

-514 PAIYHS
+514 PAVYHS

-550 DKNLIK
+550 NKDLIK

-568 NNSDQTSQ
+568 NSSDQTSQ
-576 NTSSSQQGT
+576 PGA

-596 VNYAPKTAKYYIRHM
+596 INYAPKTAKYYIRHM
-611 VQDADNRN
+611 LQDADNRN
-619 EFAEA
+619 EFKED
-624 KNVPGVKTLTVGD
+624 KNVSGVKTITVGGE
-637 KQIHVTEVT
+637 QIHVTEVT

-695 DVTYDSAGGTDV
+695 DVTYDSAGGTDI
-707 TAQKVYYDQKIITG
+707 TAQKVYYKQNVPPVTN
-721 TGPTKRGY
+721 PTKRGY
-729 MFKGWQIVDPASG
+729 TFKGWHIVDPA
-742 DSAAGTTSESS
+742 ESTANTQNVNFDAS
-753 STGSTSTKTVDFDK
+753 SP
-767 FKMPDHDVKLRAI
+767 MPDHDVKLRAI
-780 WEENKTTSYSVS
+780 WEENKTTSYRVS
-792 VWVQKADLVDKEHP
+792 VWVQKADLVDKKNP
-806 YSRANY
+806 DSRANY
-812 DFVGLVERK
+812 DFVGLVERT
-821 NVKTGSSVALDNM
+821 NVKTGSSVDLNSM
-834 SDAGVANDPNK
+834 NDAGVANDPNK

-863 EEELQGKDSDHK
+863 KEELQGKNSDHK
-875 TGLIAKFNWMNDTPV
+875 DGLIAKFNWMNDTPV

-915 VYKDIFTRYFCVNKK
+915 VYKDIFTRYFYVNKK

-1019 SFSKV
+1019 SFNKV
-1024 TSKVDHNGYRVKV
+1024 TNKVDHNGYRVKV

-1065 FVIGGNADGGT
+1065 FLIGGNVSGGT

-1105 TAPQISDDPAD
+1105 TASQISDNPAD
-1116 KNASKYTVKDDQRL
+1116 KNAPKYTVRDDQRL
-1130 LILDSCNNSKL
+1130 LILDSHDNSEK
-1141 LQAAPIQ
+1141 LQANPIQ

-1162 DTGDD
+1162 DTGKN
-1167 IKYELST
+1167 IKYEIST
-1174 DSYSKDDTSS
+1174 DSYSKDDTNSS
-1184 GDYVFPPSSI
+1184 SYVFPPSSI

-1205 PANSN
+1205 PDNSN
-1210 REDGVKVGKSL
+1210 REDGVKIGDAL
-1221 DADDFYEKVRDLY
+1221 DADDFYTKVHELY

-1251 DGDFPVPDYSC
+1251 DGDFPAPDYTSG
-1262 DEDDEYGGLALK
+1262 EDDEDGGLALK

-1331 VTLEYNRKKYAV
+1331 VTLEYDRKKYAV

-1874 IDTKVL
+1874 IDTKIL
-1880 KPTDT
+1880 KPTDA
-1885 LKLDEESAKKL
+1885 LSLDDNSAKKL
-1896 IANADKYPTSA
+1896 IKNADKYPSNA

-1913 SEKFDNTPG
+1913 DEKFDNTPG

-1951 ASDWDTFKA
+1951 ESDWDKFKA
-1960 TDYGKSAVK
+1960 TGYGSTNKDDYVPIK
-1969 NNEYVKVTFTG
+1969 FTG
-1980 DLQQGRILGHDGE
+1980 SNDKGKLIGHDSDNADTPGG
-1993 TSENNPA
+1993 TTT
-2000 LVAYVYKGKKD
+2000 LTAYAYKGKEVR
-2011 ISVRVPQA
+2011 IRVPQA
-2019 FGKEYEDDHY
+2019 FGKDYSDQHY
-2029 HYVFKGWTTGTQT
+2029 HYVFKGWTIGTET
-2042 DPAKISN
+2042 DPANITN
-2049 YDIKSEDRYKKD
+2049 YDVKSEDRYKTD
-2061 TFSNDVTYHAVYK
+2061 TFNNDVTYTAVYK
-2074 RIDYFSSSSD
+2074 KIEYFSSSSD
-2084 NGTVP
+2084 GGEVP
-2089 EDSVIAIFKP
+2089 KDAVVAIFKP
-2099 APGRKWKDGT
+2099 APGRLWTDGT

-2117 KKGTDLSHIP
+2117 KKGTNLADITVKVKVKG
-2127 YSSSDSTNALTRLK
+2127 SDGTTKEKEEKALDFLQS
-2141 ENLTNATGTWSRS
+2141 NLTKPTGKWSRS
-2154 SMINGKEEVTP
+2154 SMLNDGKKVAEVKDVATV
-2165 ITNVS
+2165 TK
-2170 DWQVNKPFQEFV
+2170 DWKDGWKVNEPFQEFV
-2182 ADQTPWTQPEVQTDY
+2182 ADQTPWTEPDVKKDY
-2197 FVAVQDKRDTL
+2197 FVAVQGDASTL
-2208 PPLDKYLTNLDALK
+2208 PKLKDYVINLKALCD
-2222 KEAEAKGKIKDVKV
+2222 EAKIDANNVADVKV
-2236 EYDLPEG
+2236 EYDLPQEEQEKF
-2243 KQPEDFENK
+2243 KQK
-2252 MLAKPSLY
+2252 MLDKPATY
-2260 TVPLRITVNYK
+2260 TIPLKITVNYK
-2271 DGAKPETY
+2271 DGISAKTY
-2279 KRVARLKVI
+2279 KSVGLLKVI
-2288 YQLMYPESLPKL
+2288 HKLMYPESLPKL

-2330 NDRYSLDGKG
+2330 KDQYSQDGKG

-2393 NSTVHARARRSLPDY
+2393 NSTVHTRARRSLPDY
-2408 SSIPFTTL
+2408 SAIPLTTL
-2416 MVSEPESVTSVNV
+2416 FVNQPTSATSVDAPN
-2429 PDTKK
+2429 TNNN
-2434 DLLTNEQIRNEIH
+2434 LLTNEQIRNEIH
-2447 DADTTY
+2447 DANTTY
-2453 QAEYDKIPNVID
+2453 QAEYDRIPNVID

-2578 GIPNLNKLVHNT
+2578 SIPNVNKLVHNT

-2597 IDENAKVDVSK
+2597 VDSSSTVDVSK
-2608 PGISTIIVN
+2608 PGISTIMVN
-2617 VTKTTDEIDKT
+2617 VTKPTDEIDTATK
-2628 TRKHKTVTT
+2628 KHKTVTT

-2642 VYVLPNV
+2642 VYVLPKV

-2657 EGTAADKF
+2657 EGTAAAKF
-2665 VQKNYTKVTYVAG
+2665 VEKNYTKVTYVAG

-2705 VLAANGY
+2705 VLANKGY
-2712 VFKDWTSIT
+2712 VFKNWTSIT
-2721 TETPVAP
+2721 TEKP
-2728 ADRRKATEEER
+2728 AATADKRKATEEER

-2744 LAKIDGMHDV
+2744 MAIMDGMPYV
-2754 ANQISDSRKFTF
+2754 AKLIRNSDKSTL

-2774 EARKNRAKQEAYNVY
+2774 EAQKQHAAQVY
-2789 NAKREELAQV
+2789 NAKREELAKI
-2799 AERKGNTNLAQQIR
+2799 AESKGKTDLASDIRKSN
-2813 DSHDSLQDIKYKLAK
+2813 DSLQKIKGKLVQS
-2828 TGIDVDE
+2828 GIDVDE
-2835 VIEQLHEKALLVKLA
+2835 IVEHDREKALLVKLA
-2850 KEAGKEWLAKQIS
+2850 KEAGKEWLVKQIS
-2863 NSKRSSIESLK
+2863 DSKHSSIEALK
-2874 NLMREAG
+2874 NLMQEAG
-2881 IDLTFANYE
+2881 IDLTFANLENAIDSY
-2890 ETNKSNVSD
+2890 VLD
-2899 EQRELLAEIAD
+2899 EQREVLAELAND
-2910 EADKPFVA
+2910 ANKPELA
-2918 KIIRSSKKS
+2918 MEIRSSKKS
-2927 SLEVLKQLLRN
+2927 SLEALKQLLRN
-2938 AGVDLYAVPA
+2938 ARVNPEISLP
-2948 SEPKKEITITAN
+2948 EPQPTRETTITAN
-2960 FELMKPMRFEFRS
+2960 FEQMDPVEFKFS
-2973 SAVSGIP
+2973 GKAVEGVP
-2980 ATFTLT
+2980 AMFTLA
-2986 NLTENSSGNETVSVG
+2986 NLTRGVLNADGTTNANATVSVDNKQFI
-3001 GVNSPI
+3001 V
-3007 NALTPN
+3007 NAL
-3013 SPGSNGLLPSCNGTT
+3013 SSSSSLKQLGISPSCSGTT
-3028 CKISGTPKIVDGKPK
+3028 CTISGTPKIVDGKK
-3043 VEVKF
+3043 VVELTF
-3048 TTVDQYGRRAEI
+3048 TSVDKYGRKAKVTVDIEVLPASN
-3060 VVYIDVVDSAKPDPT
+3060 DVNPT
-3075 PDTTPVPEPD
+3075 PEPTPTPEPD
-3085 YSTGPSDYVVPA
+3085 YSTVPSDYVVPA